1 MKKFFSLI
9 AFFASF
15 SLAFAQYPGDCYTD
29 LDLKTATVDEMTK
42 EYHRLKDAQ
51 ILACDTTNSTFH
63 KLMQAIGKGIVKD
76 KLEQAKVVELMGTP
90 YWQGTSYEYENN
102 KISLV
107 RGKVVGTVLPP
118 MFEIPAGETYV
129 IYLWRKTDYLVIA
142 FKGGKASGVSW
153 YKK

>member
-1 MKKFFSLI
+1 MKKIFSL
-9 AFFASF
+9 
-15 SLAFAQYPGDCYTD
+15 LAFTAILSTAMAQYPGDCYTAID
-29 LDLKTATVDEMTK
+29 FNTASVDEMTK
-42 EYHRLKDAQ
+42 EYHRLKEAQ

-63 KLMQAIGKGIVKD
+63 KLMQAIGKGIVKE
-76 KLEQAKVVELMGTP
+76 KSEQAKVLELMGTP
-90 YWQGTSYEYENN
+90 YWQGTSSEYENN

-129 IYLWRKTDYLVIA
+129 IYLWRKTDYLIIA
-142 FKGGKASGVSW
+142 FKGGKASATSW